1 MPLIECHNLVCRFGA
16 VAALD
21 SLSASFEAGSWTYIL
36 GPSASGKT
44 TLLRAIAGLQT
55 MDAGEIMIEG
65 TTATNAHVI
74 IPPHRRRMGFLFQD
88 PSLWP
93 HLTAGANVAL
103 GVAGAGLSR
112 RQRNDRARQ
121 WLEKL
126 GAAHLENKFPA
137 QLSGGESQRVALART
152 LAAEPKILLLDEPA
166 ARLDAH
172 LCDAM
177 MEELLRIHRE
187 LNLTTLC
194 VTHLFDSPMRTSDRM
209 LILERGALQYDGPVS
224 AIPSAPATPFIA
236 ALQRKMGRIL
246 A

>member
-1 MPLIECHNLVCRFGA
+1 MPLIECQKLVCRFGA

-55 MDAGEIMIEG
+55 MDAGEIRIEG
-65 TTATNAHVI
+65 AKATNARMI

-93 HLTAGANVAL
+93 HLSAGANVAL
-103 GVAGAGLSR
+103 GVAGGLSR
-112 RQRNDRARQ
+112 RERNDRARQ

-152 LAAEPKILLLDEPA
+152 LASEPKVLLLDEPA

-177 MEELLRIHRE
+177 MEELIRIHQE
-187 LNLTTLC
+187 LELTTLC
-194 VTHLFDSPMRTSDRM
+194 VTHLFDYPMKSSDRM
-209 LILERGALQYDGPVS
+209 IALERGALQYDGPV
-224 AIPSAPATPFIA
+224 AGIPSAPSTPFIA
-236 ALQRKMGRIL
+236 ALQRKMGRISP
-246 A
+246 